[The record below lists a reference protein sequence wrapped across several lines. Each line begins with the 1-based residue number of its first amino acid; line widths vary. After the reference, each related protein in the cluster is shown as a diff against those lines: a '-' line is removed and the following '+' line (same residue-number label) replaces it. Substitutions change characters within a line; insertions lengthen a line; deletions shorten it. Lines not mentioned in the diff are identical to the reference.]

1 MSTLHFNISGEYITD
16 LARTWFWDER
26 RPIQTCIELIG
37 TCICNGDQQTIK
49 DITIAILEGR
59 KKFTGINEF
68 ELADDNENIR
78 SIADYVA
85 NRQKEET
92 INKIKLDMIAS
103 FDKYMDKWATIKSSH
118 PDVLAL
124 VGNPTS
130 YEECRN
136 YYTTTQDSRIFAY
149 TENLTIEGKDIIE
162 TPTMGGLWLI
172 REPELVYDAC
182 NGEMHNIG
190 STTFWDYIYESKKDD
205 PDFAE
210 RSMRYRVSRRPKPSF
225 EERIESLMKYLPDTP
240 DSDTPYLSDQWFAEE
255 YQKTQDINYITEPD
269 DIQRWEGLIAPNGD
283 FYSCNFGG
291 HNQKAYYLLVKHPEW
306 INKTRKEVIE
316 SQDIRMDNSLD
327 ILFQLNWG
335 ATRSVVDDHYL
346 LPAHPTKRQIETIL
360 TAAEKHDAAIYTK
373 DLLSY
378 L

>member
-68 ELADDNENIR
+68 ELADDNEHIR

-103 FDKYMDKWATIKSSH
+103 FDKYIDKWATIKSSH

-172 REPELVYDAC
+172 RETELVYDAC

-190 STTFWDYIYESKKDD
+190 STAFWDYIYESKKDD

-210 RSMRYRVSRRPKPSF
+210 RSMRYRVSRRPEPSF

-306 INKTRKEVIE
+306 INKTREEVIE

-360 TAAEKHDAAIYTK
+360 TAAEKHNAAIYTK

>member
-1 MSTLHFNISGEYITD
+1 MATLHFNISGEYITN
-16 LARTWFWDER
+16 LARTWFWDEK
-26 RPIQTCIELIG
+26 RPIQKCIELIN
-37 TCICNGDQQTIK
+37 TCICNADAQTVK

-59 KKFTGINEF
+59 KKFKGINEF
-68 ELADDNENIR
+68 DLVDDNEHVR
-78 SIADYVA
+78 SIADYVS

-92 INKIKLDMIAS
+92 IDKIKLDMIAS
-103 FDKYMDKWATIKSSH
+103 FYKYIDKWATVKSSH
-118 PDVLAL
+118 PDALAL

-149 TENLTIEGKDIIE
+149 TEHLTIQGKDIIE

-182 NGEMHNIG
+182 NGEMSRIG
-190 STTFWDYIYESKKDD
+190 STEFWDYIYKAKKDD
-205 PDFAE
+205 PDFTE
-210 RSMRYRVSRRPKPSF
+210 RNMRYRVYRRPKPTF
-225 EERIESLMKYLPDTP
+225 EERIKNLMKYLPDEP
-240 DSDTPYLSDQWFAEE
+240 VSDTPYLSDQWFAEE
-255 YQKTQDINYITEPD
+255 YQKTNDINYITEPD
-269 DIQRWEGLIAPNGD
+269 DIEHWEGLIAPNGD

-291 HNQKAYYLLVKHPEW
+291 HNQKAYYLLVKHPKW
-306 INKTRKEVIE
+306 INKTREEVIE
-316 SQDIRMDNSLD
+316 SHDIRIDNSLD
-327 ILFQLNWG
+327 LLLNKNWA
-335 ATRSVVDDHYL
+335 ATRSVVTDHYM

-360 TAAEKHDAAIYTK
+360 MAAEKHNAMIDTQ